1 MNTNMHERATPSYAK
16 PTTPFRYPPRKNAP
30 PGFDAVSQK
39 YNPPDTRAKEIAK
52 KPPEFTLD
60 ALPNGKFRVTLSEG
74 KISSTISFNA
84 SEDDIACIQQ
94 ELAGYI
100 RDESPTLEACTIFL
114 MAHLSQANVRRVLT
128 GTLEGETTSKYESQG
143 RSAMYLHEAYE
154 GGREDARDSKGG
166 RPRQDAHKL
175 KIDVRPG
182 SDIPTLVH
190 AGFTR
195 FDEIRA
201 ATASAAAL
209 QS

>member
-1 MNTNMHERATPSYAK
+1 MQETLTRQSPRK
-16 PTTPFRYPPRKNAP
+16 VGDFRYPHRKVEP
-30 PGFDAVSQK
+30 EGFQ
-39 YNPPDTRAKEIAK
+39 TRVTITPK
-52 KPPEFTLD
+52 KSTEFAMD
-60 ALPNGKFRVTLSEG
+60 VLPNGKFRATLREG

-84 SEDDIACIQQ
+84 TAEDLDYIQH
-94 ELAGYI
+94 ELAEYI
-100 RDESPTLEACTIFL
+100 RDESPNLEACTIFL

-128 GTLEGETTSKYESQG
+128 GTLEGETASKYERQG

-154 GGREDARDSKGG
+154 GSQEDARDSRGG

-175 KIDVRPG
+175 KVDVRPG